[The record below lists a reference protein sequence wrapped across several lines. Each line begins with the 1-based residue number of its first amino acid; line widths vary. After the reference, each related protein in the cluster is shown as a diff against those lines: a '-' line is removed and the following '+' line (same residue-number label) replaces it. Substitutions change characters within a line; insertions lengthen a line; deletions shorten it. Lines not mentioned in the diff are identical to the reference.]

1 MNAPANVV
9 APGSVLQI
17 CLSQGWGGLE
27 MYPIRVGKGLVERG
41 WRVFGLALAG
51 SRVASD
57 MKAAGFEVFEAAS
70 RNQAILRLPALLRW
84 MKQSGIQIVH
94 CHKSSDLLLAALLG
108 TISSFRLI
116 FTEHMGSKR
125 PKKDP
130 LHRWIYGKVDRV
142 LSISDETLRRNRA
155 ALPLPAERI
164 QRLWLGTELTS
175 CEEEPALIRG
185 ELGIPTGPL
194 IGMVGR
200 FSPGKGQRELLE
212 AFALLRTEFP
222 DLQLLLVGG
231 TLATE
236 GAEEP
241 LVTELERD
249 IAQRQLGGAVH
260 FSGFRRDTARMLQA
274 MDVVVIP
281 SHNEAFGLTVI
292 EAMAAGKPIVG
303 ATTGAVPEVLGGVG
317 LLADPFQPQVIAG
330 QIKVLLRDPE
340 LSERLGKLARERAEQ
355 EFDMSQHLKALCMHY
370 RQR

>member
-236 GAEEP
+236 GADEP
-241 LVTELERD
+241 FVTELECD
-249 IAQRQLGGAVH
+249 IAQRQLGGVVH

-317 LLADPFQPQVIAG
+317 LLAEPLQPQVIAA

-340 LSERLGKLARERAEQ
+340 LSDRLGKLARERAEQ